1 MLAQLGVQYMRIVV
15 GWGRAAAVVAS
26 SGVNGCDDPDGL
38 SESSRGVCLSMGSKM
53 YGSFKHKFEVI
64 GLKENDDPCRFAE
77 DTH

>member
-1 MLAQLGVQYMRIVV
+1 MRITRKLKV
-15 GWGRAAAVVAS
+15 VVAL
-26 SGVNGCDDPDGL
+26 SGVNECDDPDGL
-38 SESSRGVCLSMGSKM
+38 SESSRGVCLSMGSEM

>member
-1 MLAQLGVQYMRIVV
+1 MFAEDEAKHMHITRKIKVF
-15 GWGRAAAVVAS
+15 VAL

-38 SESSRGVCLSMGSKM
+38 AESSRAVCLSMGSKM

-64 GLKENDDPCRFAE
+64 GLKEHDDPCGFAE